1 MAKAGPG
8 DPVFSRT
15 FWIPDQACP
24 VLDTGSGMTEKGII
38 QRSYKMMSIVKTC
51 LLRRGEFTLSVL
63 ILEGANGK
71 EGIGKRKE
79 KRGKRMSLRVYADF
93 ALRLKGLYK

>member
-1 MAKAGPG
+1 
-8 DPVFSRT
+8 
-15 FWIPDQACP
+15 
-24 VLDTGSGMTEKGII
+24 
-38 QRSYKMMSIVKTC
+38 MSIVKTC